1 MSVSIG
7 QRLTVRLEDLVKMT
21 ESAEAG
27 SVSEL
32 ACLSHWPSFE
42 DSATVS
48 SSAGRGLHSP
58 PSVASTC
65 SGHGV
70 TAGRQAFYFDF
81 AGSFDFELRFKG
93 AHLN

>member
-7 QRLTVRLEDLVKMT
+7 QRLTVHQEVQVRMI
-21 ESAEAG
+21 ESAEAD
-27 SVSEL
+27 SISEL
-32 ACLSHWPSFE
+32 AYLSHWPSFR

-81 AGSFDFELRFKG
+81 ARSFDFELLFKG